1 MAPIKKPYGSWPSPI
16 SAELITR
23 AAPSLNFI
31 QSYGDD
37 LYWVEGRPWE
47 AGRNVIMRRDS
58 NGSITDL
65 LPAPFSHYSRVHEY
79 GGMAYALNDDHL
91 YFVNATDQNIYKYCL
106 DDTSAPQ
113 VITNN
118 SSRRFADLIVDRQ
131 NQRLIAVCEE
141 HNDDQ
146 EPENYLASIA
156 LNNQTPAIEK
166 LVSGADFYAYP
177 RISPDQSQL
186 CWIEWQHPNMP
197 WDATQLWQATISNGN
212 LIEKKRVAGGDN
224 NQAIFQPHWS
234 PNNTLYYVSDITNW
248 WNIYRFENGI
258 GAPVLRMNAE
268 FATPLW
274 QLGMTT
280 FDFIDANT
288 IACIWTVS
296 GIWHSGFIDVAT
308 GVLTTVQTPYSS
320 MQAVACHQG
329 SVYFVAGAS
338 VLASQIGGVNLQGQV
353 SPIYAP
359 ATVDLDK
366 ADLAQPESISFTSG
380 DNQQVHAFYY
390 PPTSARYCG
399 DDRELPLVIAMCHG
413 GPTGATSSGLNLKIQ
428 YWTNRGFAV
437 VDINYRGSV
446 GFGRTYRQGLE
457 GAWGIADVEDTQ
469 HAIAYLAGQQK
480 IDPKRCL
487 IRGGSAGGYTVL
499 SALTFT
505 DTFKAGAS
513 LYGIGD
519 LETLAK
525 DTHKFE
531 SRYLDS
537 LIGPYPERRDIYLER
552 SPIHHAD
559 GLNCPVIFLQGLE
572 DKVVPPNQAEMMV
585 KLLEDKGIQVG
596 YVTFADEGHGF
607 RKANNI
613 IRAMEAELAFYRD
626 VFSLKGKA

>member
-156 LNNQTPAIEK
+156 LNSQTPAIEK
-166 LVSGADFYAYP
+166 FVSGADFYAYP

-258 GAPVLRMNAE
+258 GAPVLRMDAE

>member
-31 QSYGDD
+31 QSYADD

-47 AGRNVIMRRDS
+47 AGRNVIMRRES

-106 DDTSAPQ
+106 DNTTAPQ
-113 VITNN
+113 SITTN

-141 HNDDQ
+141 HNGNQ

-156 LNNQTPAIEK
+156 LNSQTPAIEI

-186 CWIEWQHPNMP
+186 CWIEWEHPNMP

-212 LIEKKRVAGGDN
+212 LIEQKRVAGGDN
-224 NQAIFQPHWS
+224 DQSIFQPHWS
-234 PNNTLYYVSDITNW
+234 PDNRLYYVSDITNW
-248 WNIYRFENGI
+248 WNIYRLENGI
-258 GAPVLRMNAE
+258 GTPVLQMEAE

-288 IACIWTVS
+288 IACIWTDN
-296 GIWHSGFIDVAT
+296 GIWHSGFIDIAS
-308 GVLTTVQTPYSS
+308 GVLTTAETPYSS

-329 SVYFVAGAS
+329 SIYFVAGAS
-338 VLASQIGGVNLQGQV
+338 VLASQIAGVSLQGHV
-353 SPIYAP
+353 TPIYAP
-359 ATVDLDK
+359 ATVDLDE
-366 ADLAQPESISFTSG
+366 ADLAQPESILFTSG
-380 DNQQVHAFYY
+380 ENQQVHAFYY

-399 DDRELPLVIAMCHG
+399 DEHELPLVIAMCHG

-446 GFGRTYRQGLE
+446 GFGRTYRQALE

-469 HAIAYLAGQQK
+469 RAMTYLASQQK
-480 IDPKRCL
+480 IDPERCL

-585 KLLEDKGIQVG
+585 KLLKDKGIKVG

-613 IRAMEAELAFYRD
+613 IRAIEAELAFYRD
-626 VFSLKGKA
+626 VFSLVGQA

>member
-1 MAPIKKPYGSWPSPI
+1 MAPIKRPYGSWPSSI

-23 AAPSLNFI
+23 AAPSLNFL

-65 LPAPFSHYSRVHEY
+65 LPPPFSHYSRVHEY

-118 SSRRFADLIVDRQ
+118 SSRRFADLVVDRQ

-212 LIEKKRVAGGDN
+212 LIDKKRVAGGDN

-258 GAPVLRMNAE
+258 GAPVLRMDAE

-308 GVLTTVQTPYSS
+308 GVLTTVKTPYSS

-338 VLASQIGGVNLQGQV
+338 VLASQIAGVNLQGEV

-469 HAIAYLAGQQK
+469 QAIAYLAGQQK

>member
-1 MAPIKKPYGSWPSPI
+1 MASIKRPYGSWPSSI

-23 AAPSLNFI
+23 AAPSLNFL

-65 LPAPFSHYSRVHEY
+65 LPPPFSHYSRVHEY

-113 VITNN
+113 VITTN
-118 SSRRFADLIVDRQ
+118 SSRRFADLVVDRQ
-131 NQRLIAVCEE
+131 NQRLIVVCEE
-141 HNDDQ
+141 HNDGQ

-156 LNNQTPAIEK
+156 LNSQTPAIEK
-166 LVSGADFYAYP
+166 FVSGADFYAYP

-186 CWIEWQHPNMP
+186 CWIEWRHPNMP
-197 WDATQLWQATISNGN
+197 WDATQLWQATISNGY
-212 LIEKKRVAGGDN
+212 LIEKQRVAGGDN

-234 PNNTLYYVSDITNW
+234 PNNTLYYVSDIANW
-248 WNIYRFENGI
+248 WNIYRLENGI
-258 GAPVLRMNAE
+258 GAPVLRMDAE

-308 GVLTTVQTPYSS
+308 GVLSTVQTPYSS

-338 VLASQIGGVNLQGQV
+338 VLASQIAGVNLQGDV

-469 HAIAYLAGQQK
+469 QAIAYLAGQQK